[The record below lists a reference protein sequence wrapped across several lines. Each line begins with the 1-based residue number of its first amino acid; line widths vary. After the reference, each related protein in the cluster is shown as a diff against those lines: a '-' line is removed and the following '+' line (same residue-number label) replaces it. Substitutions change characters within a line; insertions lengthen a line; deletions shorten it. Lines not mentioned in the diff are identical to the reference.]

1 MATVIMIIKVYVLQ
15 RFKWLWLLIN
25 IMALQLKR
33 RDKVQQVTIQRGT
46 QILALPTLAL
56 YTTGA
61 ST

>member
-33 RDKVQQVTIQRGT
+33 RDKVQQVTIQRET
-46 QILALPTLAL
+46 QILA
-56 YTTGA
+56 
-61 ST
+61 